1 MRVTPERVR
10 GCRSRVRS
18 MPVGEDAPGGRE
30 ARRTTPPWLSSGLRR
45 LKTAGLYVL
54 VCVVSFV
61 AVVVLFSV
69 AENLWLGR

>member
-30 ARRTTPPWLSSGLRR
+30 ARRATPPWLSSGLRR
-45 LKTAGLYVL
+45 LRTAGLYVL
-54 VCVVSFV
+54 VCVVSLG
-61 AVVVLFSV
+61 ALVVLFSV
-69 AENLWLGR
+69 VETLWLGR

>member
-1 MRVTPERVR
+1 
-10 GCRSRVRS
+10 

-30 ARRTTPPWLSSGLRR
+30 ARRATPPWLSSGLRR
-45 LKTAGLYVL
+45 LRTAGLYVL

-69 AENLWLGR
+69 VENLWLGR